1 MAAEVPASPCGGSH
15 ESGDQSPR
23 SNVRELDRL
32 LPIAFI
38 SRIMKKALRPKGK
51 IAKDAKET
59 MQECV
64 FEFISFITCEARDKC
79 LREKRK
85 KITEDDVLCAMT
97 TLDRFEDYIK
107 PHRLYSQKYKE
118 IEGDGKGSAK
128 GAESSG
134 KRDAG
139 GLQGGNLSGS
149 SMQGDMKMLQQGSF
163 TEGMNYMN
171 TQVGQMTKAS
181 NCA

>member
-1 MAAEVPASPCGGSH
+1 MAAEVPASPCSGSH

-23 SNVRELDRL
+23 SNVRELDRF
-32 LPIAFI
+32 LPIANI
-38 SRIMKKALRPKGK
+38 SRIMKKALPPNRK

-59 MQECV
+59 MQECLY
-64 FEFISFITCEARDKC
+64 EFISFITSELRDKC

-85 KITEDDVLCAMT
+85 KITEDDVLWAMT
-97 TLDRFEDYIK
+97 TLERFEDYIK

-128 GAESSG
+128 GADSFG

-149 SMQGDMKMLQQGSF
+149 SMQGDMKMLQQDSF

-171 TQVGQMTKAS
+171 TQYHPGDLS
-181 NCA
+181 S